1 MFPVMLQVHG
11 RRCLVVGGGGVAL
24 RKVQA
29 LAAEGALVTV
39 VAPDVVPAI
48 ERLAAEGAVELDL
61 RRYSA
66 GEAAGFR
73 LVIAAT
79 DDREVNRR
87 VFEDGDA
94 AGVWVNVADDPE
106 LCSFH
111 LPGRVRRGGLEVDVS
126 SGGDAPFVVRR
137 LRRLLETRLGPEWGE
152 WLDAAGRFRRAVY
165 SLDLTRSEQEKRF
178 EKFFSETV
186 DRQSLTARVPRED
199 EVWAW
204 LRMPGDDGKTATHDP
219 AQVAAGLG
227 QRRQAG
233 AGFVSLVGGGPGAPG
248 LLTVRARQRL
258 EEADA
263 VVFDRLAATV
273 LPTDLA
279 CDVELH
285 CVGKTAGH
293 HPVPQEEIS
302 ALLVRLA
309 RAGKRVV
316 RLKGGDPYVF
326 GRGGEE
332 GETLAA
338 AGIEFEVVP
347 GVTSGIAGPAWA
359 GIPVTH
365 RREAVR
371 VTLLTAH
378 ECSKSGGKQVRWD
391 LLAKD
396 RHATLVGYM
405 GVSALPRLVERLV
418 GHGMD
423 AATPAAMIERATTSA
438 QRTVISTLAEL
449 PVAAKRSGIRPPALF
464 VIGSTVR
471 HARALDWISHLP
483 LAGERLV
490 VPAAAEEMVRRL
502 EEAGAEVVPLP
513 VPVTPAARVVL
524 DALPVTG
531 CVFSS
536 PADVDLVDD
545 ERDGA
550 GWGHE
555 VIAWCL
561 GREAAERARNRG
573 WQRIE
578 ELEGGLTDEELVR
591 YIGRRRSQAA

>member
-1 MFPVMLQVHG
+1 MFPVMLQVRG

-29 LAAEGALVTV
+29 LAAEGAVVTV
-39 VAPDVVPAI
+39 VAPEVVPAI
-48 ERLAAEGAVELDL
+48 ETLTADGAVVLAR
-61 RRYSA
+61 RRYQD
-66 GEAAGFR
+66 GEAAAYR

-87 VFEDGDA
+87 VFADADA

-106 LCSFH
+106 LCTFH
-111 LPGRVRRGGLEVDVS
+111 LPGRVRRGGLEIDVS

-137 LRRLLETRLGPEWGE
+137 LRRLLEGRLGPEWGE
-152 WLDAAGRFRRAVY
+152 WLDAAGRYRRAVY
-165 SLDLTRSEQEKRF
+165 ALGLSRSEQEERF
-178 EKFFSETV
+178 ERFFAETV
-186 DRQSLTARVPRED
+186 DRETLTARVPRED
-199 EVWAW
+199 EVWKW
-204 LRMPGDDGKTATHDP
+204 LHGSEGCAGGDAPTPSDLMLEPGETQRP
-219 AQVAAGLG
+219 GL
-227 QRRQAG
+227 
-233 AGFVSLVGGGPGAPG
+233 GFVSLVGGGPGAPG

-263 VVFDRLAATV
+263 VVFDRLAATA
-273 LPTDLA
+273 LPTDLR

-285 CVGKTAGH
+285 CVGKTAGR
-293 HPVPQEEIS
+293 HPVPQDEIN
-302 ALLVRLA
+302 ALLLRLG

-332 GETLAA
+332 GEALAA
-338 AGIEFEVVP
+338 AGIAFEVIP

-423 AATPAAMIERATTSA
+423 PATPAAMIERATTSA
-438 QRTVISTLAEL
+438 QRAVLTTLADL
-449 PVAAKRSGIRPPALF
+449 PTSAKRARICPPAVF
-464 VIGSTVR
+464 VIGPTVR
-471 HARALDWISHLP
+471 HAQALDWVSRLP
-483 LAGERLV
+483 LVGERLV
-490 VPAAAEEMVRRL
+490 VPAAAAGLVRRL

-524 DALPVTG
+524 DALPLTG
-531 CVFSS
+531 CVLSS
-536 PADVDLVDD
+536 AADVDLVDD
-545 ERDGA
+545 ERDAA

-561 GREAAERARNRG
+561 GREAAERARARG
-573 WQRIE
+573 WLRIE
-578 ELEGGLTDEELVR
+578 ELEGGLTDDVLVK
-591 YIGRRRSQAA
+591 YIGSRRRPAA